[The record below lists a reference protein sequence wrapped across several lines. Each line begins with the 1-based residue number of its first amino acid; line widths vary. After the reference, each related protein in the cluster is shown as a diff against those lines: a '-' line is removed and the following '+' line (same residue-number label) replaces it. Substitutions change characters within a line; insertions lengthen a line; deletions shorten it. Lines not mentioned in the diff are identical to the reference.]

1 MVSVIIPVYNSKK
14 YLKPCLDSIAAQS
27 YPDREIIIID
37 DGSTDGSADIC
48 RAFANDNPATKV
60 IHRPNGGLSC
70 ARNTGLDYAQGD
82 YITFIDADDIISATY
97 LQELM
102 DAAKDTRAD
111 IVAGLMVEFTGKAP
125 EALVKAPGSTPRI
138 EKITPVDALLSIL
151 YQEDTQRLNCSAC
164 GKLYHASLLRKLRFT
179 PEIGYE
185 DLDIID
191 RLTLSAKTMVT
202 TTGAIYFY
210 RKHPESFIHS
220 SSPMRTDVV
229 GVTRR
234 LTKRLAGRTDG
245 LTEAARSREL
255 SACFNILTLIS
266 AGCKLPDGQA
276 TARRCYKR
284 IKALRRRCLRDPRVR
299 ARNKAAII
307 ASYIGGR
314 PLLTLLAKLFIRH
327 NKRGARRV

>member
-1 MVSVIIPVYNSKK
+1 MVSIIIPVYNSRK
-14 YLKPCLDSIAAQS
+14 YLRRCLDSIAAQS
-27 YPDREIIIID
+27 YPDREIIIVD

-82 YITFIDADDIISATY
+82 YVTFIDADDLINSTY
-97 LQELM
+97 IQELM
-102 DAAKDTRAD
+102 DVAKDTRAD
-111 IVAGLMVEFTGKAP
+111 IVAGLMMDFSGNDPKALISKPVKGRVEK
-125 EALVKAPGSTPRI
+125 L
-138 EKITPVDALLSIL
+138 TPVEALLSIL
-151 YQEDTQRLNCSAC
+151 YQEDVNRLNCSAC
-164 GKLYHASLLRKLRFT
+164 GKLYRSSLLKELRFT

-191 RLTLSAKTMVT
+191 RLTLAAKTMVT

-210 RKHPESFIHS
+210 RKHPESFLHS
-220 SSPMRTDVV
+220 ASPSRTDVV
-229 GVTRR
+229 GVTHR

-245 LTEAARSREL
+245 LSEAARSREL
-255 SACFNILTLIS
+255 SACFNILTLIAS
-266 AGCKLPDGQA
+266 GHKSPGSGQ

-284 IKALRRRCLRDPRVR
+284 IKVLRRRCLADPRVR
-299 ARNKAAII
+299 LRNKIAIL

-314 PLLTLLAKLFIRH
+314 PLITLLAKIMIRH
-327 NKRGARRV
+327 NKPGKADV